1 MSLLKNRRFEKIS
14 GFILRLTRFCETESI
29 YLNKLYTPTMPAKK
43 SPPKTRRKPSQRWTI
58 YSWNVNGIRAA
69 EKKGF
74 SKWLSELKADIVA
87 VQETKSQPEQLSL
100 VLREPKGWVTHWNSA
115 EKKGYSGVGTY
126 SKTPP
131 LKVSTGLNEARFD
144 NEGRVLITE
153 YEPFVFFNIY
163 FPNGGRGPEWV
174 THKLAFYRRF
184 LKVAQGYMKA
194 GRSVVVVGDV
204 NTSYAEIDLARPKE
218 NVTQT
223 GFMPE
228 EREALGEF
236 FSGGLVDT
244 FRHLHPTKVQ
254 YSWWHVLSGARARN
268 IGWRLDYILVSEDLR
283 DRIVAAEIH
292 DQVMGSD
299 HCPVS
304 VTLKL

>member
-1 MSLLKNRRFEKIS
+1 MPNQTPRPKHPHPRR
-14 GFILRLTRFCETESI
+14 
-29 YLNKLYTPTMPAKK
+29 
-43 SPPKTRRKPSQRWTI
+43 QWTI

-69 EKKGF
+69 EKKGLV
-74 SKWLSELKADIVA
+74 SWLGEVKADIVA
-87 VQETKSQPEQLSL
+87 VQETKSHPEQLSAA
-100 VLREPKGWVTHWNSA
+100 LRQPPGWHVHWNSA

-126 SKTPP
+126 SKVDP
-131 LKVSTGLNEARFD
+131 LKVGTGLKEARFD
-144 NEGRVLITE
+144 SDGRVLITE

-184 LKVAQGYMKA
+184 LKVAQTYMKA
-194 GRSVVVVGDV
+194 GRSVVVAGDV
-204 NTSYAEIDLARPKE
+204 NTCYAEIDLARPKE
-218 NVTQT
+218 NVKHT

-228 EREALGEF
+228 ERAALGEF

-254 YSWWHVLSGARARN
+254 YSWWDVVSGARQRN
-268 IGWRLDYILVSEDLR
+268 VGWRLDYILVSADLQ

-292 DQVMGSD
+292 DQVLGSD

-304 VTLKL
+304 VTLKF